1 MYQDN
6 KKQILQRKRKM
17 FFQLCLVCVWVSI
30 WKKNLRNASC
40 GRNEQVV
47 GLLLLAH
54 VEQGGG
60 KKELSGVRVPVTPR
74 RQHPSKRFGFNF
86 NQEHIISQTR
96 EYKWK

>member
-1 MYQDN
+1 MYQDITKN
-6 KKQILQRKRKM
+6 KFYKERGKCFSNSVLCVCG
-17 FFQLCLVCVWVSI
+17 FQFE
-30 WKKNLRNASC
+30 KKNLRNASC

-96 EYKWK
+96 EYK